1 MNKQSRDC
9 LGEMEYCPRQK
20 ISREEQDMY
29 ETSLV
34 EIYQKYK
41 AKISK
46 ESVYRNTI
54 IKKACETY
62 LN

>member
-1 MNKQSRDC
+1 
-9 LGEMEYCPRQK
+9 MEYCPRQK